1 MEETK
6 MRRKIRKIASILYV
20 VFAIVLVYIGF
31 VGAELDRM
39 EVSIPSIIG
48 MIVLLVV
55 RYEIAKALK
64 ARAKRKLWLKKY
76 Q

>member
-1 MEETK
+1 

-20 VFAIVLVYIGF
+20 VFALVLVYIGF

-39 EVSIPSIIG
+39 ELSIPSIIG
-48 MIVLLVV
+48 MIVLLVL

>member
-1 MEETK
+1 

-39 EVSIPSIIG
+39 ELSIPSIIG

-64 ARAKRKLWLKKY
+64 ARAKRKLW
-76 Q
+76 